1 VPDLVEALIGLGQI
15 GEAERHLRRLED
27 QAEALDRVWARA
39 TALRCRALIAGAAGD
54 LDAAQ
59 RTAEAS
65 VGLLEG
71 YVQPFETARSLL
83 VLGQIHR
90 RGKRKRLARE
100 YLGRAEIAFRDLGA
114 TLWADRANAELGRIG
129 GRPSTPF
136 ELTETERDVTSLV
149 ARGYTNQEAADAL
162 FVSPSTVQAN
172 LKRVYQKLG
181 VRSRTELAA
190 RVDRFGEPK
199 QPIV

>member
-1 VPDLVEALIGLGQI
+1 M
-15 GEAERHLRRLED
+15 
-27 QAEALDRVWARA
+27 WARA
-39 TALRCRALIAGAAGD
+39 AALRCRALLAAAAGD

-59 RTAEAS
+59 HAAEAS
-65 VGLLEG
+65 VELLDG
-71 YVQPFETARSLL
+71 DVQPFETARSVL

-90 RGKRKRLARE
+90 RAKRKRLARE
-100 YLGRAEIAFRDLGA
+100 YLGRAEAAFRGLGA
-114 TLWADRANAELGRIG
+114 RLWADRASAELGRVG

-136 ELTETERDVTSLV
+136 ELTETERDIALLV

-162 FVSPSTVQAN
+162 FISANTVQAN

-190 RVDRFGEPK
+190 RIGQRPED
-199 QPIV
+199 